1 MPSLLLLMIE
11 NDEEETAEVDL
22 RKLRRCTESVER
34 VFKVDELG
42 VEGVIKDGAALE
54 GDGGLQGPGQ
64 VEDW

>member
-1 MPSLLLLMIE
+1 MIE
-11 NDEEETAEVDL
+11 SDEEETAEVDL

-64 VEDW
+64 VED

>member
-11 NDEEETAEVDL
+11 SDDEETAEVDL

-42 VEGVIKDGAALE
+42 VEGVIKDGTALE

-64 VEDW
+64 VEG

>member
-11 NDEEETAEVDL
+11 SDEEETAEVDL

-64 VEDW
+64 VEG

>member
-11 NDEEETAEVDL
+11 SDEEETAEVDL

-64 VEDW
+64 VED

>member
-1 MPSLLLLMIE
+1 MIE

>member
-1 MPSLLLLMIE
+1 MIE
-11 NDEEETAEVDL
+11 SDEEETAEVDL

>member
-11 NDEEETAEVDL
+11 SDEEETAEVDL
-22 RKLRRCTESVER
+22 RKLRRCTESVVR

-64 VEDW
+64 VED

>member
-1 MPSLLLLMIE
+1 MIE
-11 NDEEETAEVDL
+11 SDDEETAEVDL

-34 VFKVDELG
+34 VFKADELG

-64 VEDW
+64 VEG